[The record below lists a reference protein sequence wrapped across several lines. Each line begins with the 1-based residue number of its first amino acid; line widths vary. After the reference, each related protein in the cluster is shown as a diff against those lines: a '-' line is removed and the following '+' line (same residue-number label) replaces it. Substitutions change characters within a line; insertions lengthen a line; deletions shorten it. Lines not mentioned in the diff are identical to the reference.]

1 MNINKKSVSNQ
12 RRDSGV
18 SVNTSCCIY
27 GTRTQVYLGPPALT
41 TAHKAPKGAR
51 QCWGSRMDHRDPV
64 LAEQTA
70 GRGLRVCLAGP
81 GQLQGTAR
89 GSAQPSAVK
98 EKLFQSFASPQ
109 LVESTVSVSQSN
121 KRISGEIHPSA
132 TALST
137 GPGTGGRIC
146 PRENHSCAQGGSK
159 GGPSP
164 FLRGSTRLRA
174 PQSPQSALCG
184 SPWEHSGTYMSS

>member
-1 MNINKKSVSNQ
+1 MNINKNSASNQ

-27 GTRTQVYLGPPALT
+27 GTRTQADPALT

-146 PRENHSCAQGGSK
+146 PRENHSCAQGGSR